1 MVRVAG
7 WLNDSRITGWMSLV
21 PLVFFAAEWL
31 VSATWRG
38 YYGYR
43 DDLVGPLGVAF
54 CGPEGNW
61 PCSEL
66 YRAMNGALVLTGL
79 AIALVAASFAVQRV
93 TERAHA
99 LLLMIAGV
107 GLAASG
113 VITHQMSYSWSV
125 TCTTV
130 FTTLGS
136 VSVLFIAMGSKTE
149 MSVERRGIAVLAGV
163 VSLVGHFSYIDNHDL
178 FGPGGAQRMAIYGI
192 LVAVIALGTAGL
204 RAPTD
209 RNDEALERVGES
221 R

>member
-1 MVRVAG
+1 MVRIVG
-7 WLNDSRITGWMSLV
+7 WLDDSRVTGWVSLAT
-21 PLVFFAAEWL
+21 LVFFAAEWV

-43 DDLVGPLGVAF
+43 DDLLGPLGVAF
-54 CGPEGNW
+54 CGPVGNW

-66 YRAMNGALVLTGL
+66 YRAMNVALVLTGL
-79 AIALVAASFAVQRV
+79 AIVFVAASFLVQRV
-93 TERAHA
+93 TERGHA
-99 LLLMIAGV
+99 MLLMVAGA

-113 VITHQMSYSWSV
+113 VITHQVSYTWSL
-125 TCTTV
+125 TATSV

-149 MSVERRGIAVLAGV
+149 MSAERRGVAVVSGV
-163 VSLVGHFSYIDNHDL
+163 VSLIGYFSYIDGHEF
-178 FGPGGAQRMAIYGI
+178 FGSGGAQRMAIYGI

-204 RAPTD
+204 RVRPVQKTESPELA
-209 RNDEALERVGES
+209 EES